1 MPRTIMSMI
10 AAAALGSVIL
20 APLTASAATAKVAP
34 GVPVSAVHM
43 VQYWSPAPYDG
54 GWERRQAWREWR
66 RERDEARIAEAA
78 RREAWRIEQEREHRR
93 AWREQQYGYAPRYG
107 RGW

>member
-1 MPRTIMSMI
+1 MTMI

-20 APLTASAATAKVAP
+20 APLATSAALASVKGPAP
-34 GVPVSAVHM
+34 APAVQM
-43 VQYWSPAPYDG
+43 VQYWTPAPYDG
-54 GWERRQAWREWR
+54 GWERRPAWREWR

-78 RREAWRIEQEREHRR
+78 RREAWRIEQEREQRR
-93 AWREQQYGYAPRYG
+93 AWREQQYGYGRRHG